1 MRRPA
6 GDGFGFV
13 GGNASQIEDQALEC
27 TLAGIG
33 ERRFERC
40 KARVERRMQRIE
52 LVGASGRRGLGRR
65 ILSQVCTRLCNSGA
79 TEWSAIACVFAPTT
93 DVLLAFSVIADSD
106 LSAHTVRVAPSAT

>member
-1 MRRPA
+1 MRCPA
-6 GDGFGFV
+6 RDGFGLI
-13 GGNASQIEDQALEC
+13 GGCASQIEDQTLER
-27 TLAGIG
+27 TLVGIG
-33 ERRFERC
+33 ECRFERR
-40 KARVERRMQRIE
+40 KARIERGMQRIE
-52 LVGASGRRGLGRR
+52 IAGASGSRGLDRR